1 MFAFE
6 TLTSFTDANLFAD
19 SGPSLVAEV
28 HDAGLYLDR
37 PGLKRRKILGVLRS
51 TTKPRYVVYP
61 PMLLYF
67 ICLLYNLRRDISVP
81 FVALSIAAFDHECPS
96 TGATQRGFHVSC
108 AVIPLRLFV
117 DTHVISFIK
126 ALSPV
131 PREQSSVP
139 TRGSLVAIERLS
151 VGPLKVKLTYLPS
164 ELDVHQLGLGDYI
177 QLLNIVP
184 VDCAEVN
191 LKPFR
196 LEDVAGF
203 EDLSRLMTERW
214 VKDIFETQLYSLVR
228 GTLPLKGLVNV
239 GSEVATL
246 TRRRP
251 AQKRSSGM
259 KVLGELR
266 KGSAKIINAIARE
279 SFDASH
285 KLAHLAAKNLAEL
298 ANDQENLLSQPSD
311 VEEGYRQAWTL
322 INRRYITLPV
332 T

>member
-1 MFAFE
+1 M
-6 TLTSFTDANLFAD
+6 
-19 SGPSLVAEV
+19 SLC
-28 HDAGLYLDR
+28 
-37 PGLKRRKILGVLRS
+37 S
-51 TTKPRYVVYP
+51 
-61 PMLLYF
+61 
-67 ICLLYNLRRDISVP
+67 ICLSYNLRRDISVP
-81 FVALSIAAFDHECPS
+81 FVALSIAALDRECTS
-96 TGATQRGFHVSC
+96 TGAAQRGFHVSC

-126 ALSPV
+126 ALFPA
-131 PREQSSVP
+131 PQQSSVP
-139 TRGSLVAIERLS
+139 ASGSLVTIERLS

-191 LKPFR
+191 LKPIR
-196 LEDVAGF
+196 LEDVAGI
-203 EDLSRLMTERW
+203 EDLSRLMIERW

-259 KVLGELR
+259 KVFGELR
-266 KGSAKIINAIARE
+266 KGSAKIISAIARE
-279 SFDASH
+279 GFDASH

-298 ANDQENLLSQPSD
+298 ANDQDNLLSQPSG

-322 INRRYITLPV
+322 INRRYIALSV
-332 T
+332 M